1 MGTGLRSSTRRNGL
15 GGWTDYATA
24 EEFESLFESKR
35 EPLLRLALLLTAS
48 SEKAAQSLSFA
59 MRDCRLSGSVAPD
72 WILTW
77 ARRAIVRN
85 AIQLVFAPVSA
96 SATQTLN
103 DAGHDG
109 KLPGSST
116 AISIRTDVPSIMK
129 LPDFERLVYVITV
142 LERSSIQDC
151 ALLMARSP
159 KEVQD
164 AQQRA
169 IAIASLLEHHFNVH
183 SEDGTAEVGD
193 TCGKLIED

>member
-1 MGTGLRSSTRRNGL
+1 MGTRLQSRTRRNGL
-15 GGWTDYATA
+15 GVWTDYATA

-48 SEKAAQSLSFA
+48 SEKAEQSLSFA
-59 MRDCRLSGSVAPD
+59 MRDCRLNGSVAPD

-85 AIQLVFAPVSA
+85 AIQLVFPPVSA

-103 DAGHDG
+103 DDGHDG
-109 KLPGSST
+109 KLLGISA
-116 AISIRTDVPSIMK
+116 AISIRVDLPSIVK

-151 ALLMARSP
+151 ALLLARSP
-159 KEVQD
+159 KEIRD
-164 AQQRA
+164 AQKRA
-169 IAIASLLEHHFNVH
+169 IGIASFLEHDFNVP
-183 SEDGTAEVGD
+183 SEDGAAEVDD
-193 TCGKLIED
+193 TCGKLIEN